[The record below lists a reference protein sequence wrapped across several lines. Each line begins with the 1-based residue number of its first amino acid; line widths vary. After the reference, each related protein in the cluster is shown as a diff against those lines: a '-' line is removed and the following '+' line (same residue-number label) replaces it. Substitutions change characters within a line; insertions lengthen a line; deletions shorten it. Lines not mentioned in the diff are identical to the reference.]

1 MPCQLSIT
9 QLVDIL
15 DATPVNLSDKAAA
28 ALLGG
33 IMTDTRSL
41 KPGHL
46 FLALRGEKFDGHD
59 FAGVA
64 VEQGAIA
71 AITDRRTGSQLNG
84 VPQLQVEDTLQAYQ
98 QIARWWRDQFD
109 IPVIAVTGSVG
120 KTTTKELIAAVL
132 STKGNVLKTQANYNN
147 EIGVPKTL
155 LELGPEHDYAVI
167 EMAMRGPGQIAL
179 LAQMARP
186 TVGVI
191 TNVGTAHIGLLGSEQ
206 AIANAKCELLA
217 EMPTTSVA
225 VLITTT
231 ND

>member
-1 MPCQLSIT
+1 MACQLSVT
-9 QLVDIL
+9 QLVNIL
-15 DATPVNLSDKAAA
+15 AATPVNLSEEAAS
-28 ALLGG
+28 ALFTG
-33 IMTDTRSL
+33 ITTDTRSL
-41 KPGHL
+41 KPGHM

-64 VEQGAIA
+64 VEKGAIA
-71 AITDRRTGSQLNG
+71 AITDRRTGTQLNG

-98 QIARWWRDQFD
+98 QIARWWRDQFN

-167 EMAMRGPGQIAL
+167 EMAMRGLGQIAL
-179 LAQMARP
+179 LSQIARP
-186 TVGVI
+186 TV
-191 TNVGTAHIGLLGSEQ
+191 A
-206 AIANAKCELLA
+206 
-217 EMPTTSVA
+217 
-225 VLITTT
+225 
-231 ND
+231 